1 MKTIA
6 VFNSK
11 GGVGKSMTSREVSV
25 RLNELGKKV
34 LQVDLDPQA
43 NTTSMFVDL
52 KENLSLSNLE
62 KVKERVLEVDGE
74 SKFSELAM
82 CMEPEDNVADT
93 SLVIKH
99 PEKVEEVIRT
109 TKFEG
114 LDIIASSL
122 RLATTEKELQLELG
136 EDPRE
141 TRMLRALQRVKRN
154 YDYAILDCPPSQNMM
169 MINAMKCAD
178 LILIPVTPEKGAF
191 DGLISTLRSYY
202 NLKDKQNI
210 KADFRIFFNMVKRNK
225 FDSLIMEVI
234 EAAFPGKVLNT
245 RIMTS
250 QSRVV
255 SEVGFLK
262 SFLVKDKKQRI
273 GSQLCELTDE
283 IQSLFE
289 EEFSYGKRNK

>member
-25 RLNELGKKV
+25 RLNELGKSV

-62 KVKERVLEVDGE
+62 KVKERVLGVDE
-74 SKFSELAM
+74 ENKFSELAM

-99 PEKVEEVIRT
+99 PEKVEEVIRMT
-109 TKFEG
+109 QFEG

-141 TRMLRALQRVKRN
+141 TRMLRALQRVKRK

-191 DGLISTLRSYY
+191 DGLVSTLRSYY

-225 FDSLIMEVI
+225 FDALIMEII
-234 EAAFPGKVLNT
+234 EAAFPGKVLKT
-245 RIMTS
+245 RVMIS

-289 EEFSYGKRNK
+289 EEI